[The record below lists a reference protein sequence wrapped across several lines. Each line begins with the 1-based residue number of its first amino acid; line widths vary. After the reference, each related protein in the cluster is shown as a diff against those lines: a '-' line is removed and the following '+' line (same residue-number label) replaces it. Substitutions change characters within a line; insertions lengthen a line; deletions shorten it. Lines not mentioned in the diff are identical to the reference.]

1 MRKPLEVLTELKQVT
16 LSSKPNIK
24 FHKMMNLINEL
35 ETTLTETEP
44 KVEDSPIE
52 FTNPTNEDIDMFDK
66 ALADFLELEHED
78 VLNKEESL
86 EELIQELTLNPN
98 PVPTPKSKGRPSS
111 KK

>member
-52 FTNPTNEDIDMFDK
+52 FTNPTNEDIDMFVK
-66 ALADFLELEHED
+66 SLADFLELEHED
-78 VLNKEESL
+78 VLNKEEPL
-86 EELIQELTLNPN
+86 EELTLNPN

>member
-1 MRKPLEVLTELKQVT
+1 
-16 LSSKPNIK
+16 
-24 FHKMMNLINEL
+24 
-35 ETTLTETEP
+35 
-44 KVEDSPIE
+44 
-52 FTNPTNEDIDMFDK
+52 MFDK